1 MSDVSLKNHTEFDSI
16 QMEVLNKFKE
26 FQQAIID
33 KDAKTLNFIMSEDYT
48 LTHMSGKIQT
58 KKEYIEDIANGV
70 LNYYHSTIIDPII
83 VILEEKYAKLNADV
97 ELDAK
102 VYGIKGTWTLN
113 TEILMEKNENIWIL
127 SRWDNN

>member
-1 MSDVSLKNHTEFDSI
+1 MSDVSLINHTELDSI

-26 FQQAIID
+26 FQQAMID
-33 KDAKTLNFIMSEDYT
+33 KDAKTLNSIMSEDYT

-58 KKEYIEDIANGV
+58 KQEYIKDIIDGV
-70 LNYYHSTIIDPII
+70 LNYYHSTIINPNI
-83 VILEEKYAKLNADV
+83 VILEDKYAKLNADV

-127 SRWDNN
+127 SKWDN

>member
-1 MSDVSLKNHTEFDSI
+1 MSDVSLINHTELDSI

-26 FQQAIID
+26 FQQAMID
-33 KDAKTLNFIMSEDYT
+33 KDAKTLNSIMSEDYT

-58 KKEYIEDIANGV
+58 KQEYIKDIIDGV
-70 LNYYHSTIIDPII
+70 LNYYHSTIINPSIE
-83 VILEEKYAKLNADV
+83 ILEEKHAKLNADV

-113 TEILMEKNENIWIL
+113 TEILMEKIENIWIL
-127 SRWDNN
+127 SKWDN

>member
-1 MSDVSLKNHTEFDSI
+1 MSDVSLINHTELDSI

-58 KKEYIEDIANGV
+58 KQEYIKDIIDGV
-70 LNYYHSTIIDPII
+70 LNYYHSTIINPNI
-83 VILEEKYAKLNADV
+83 VILEDKYAKLNVDV

-113 TEILMEKNENIWIL
+113 TEILMEKIENIWIL
-127 SRWDNN
+127 SKWDN

>member
-1 MSDVSLKNHTEFDSI
+1 MSDVSLINHTELDSI

-26 FQQAIID
+26 FQQAMID
-33 KDAKTLNFIMSEDYT
+33 KDAKTLNSIMSEDYT

-58 KKEYIEDIANGV
+58 KQEYIKDIIDGV
-70 LNYYHSTIIDPII
+70 LNYYHSTIINPNI
-83 VILEEKYAKLNADV
+83 VILEDKYAKLNADV

-113 TEILMEKNENIWIL
+113 TEILMEKIENIWIL
-127 SRWDNN
+127 SKWDN

>member
-1 MSDVSLKNHTEFDSI
+1 MSDVSLINHTEFDSI

-83 VILEEKYAKLNADV
+83 VILEKK
-97 ELDAK
+97 
-102 VYGIKGTWTLN
+102 I
-113 TEILMEKNENIWIL
+113 
-127 SRWDNN
+127 R